1 MNKIKKR
8 LEAALAQMQLAKN
21 EADRLCIM
29 KKPVELDD
37 ESLKLLLAIGDA
49 AADLGTKPASINP

>member
-21 EADRLCIM
+21 EADRLRIM

-37 ESLKLLLAIGDA
+37 ESLKLLLVIGD
-49 AADLGTKPASINP
+49 TASSLDTAERT